1 MFDNPFSMV
10 VAIILI
16 VTVGKIFTSRHRQQR
31 DENGQDG
38 APRTGDVATDVEN
51 QRLREELRSMKERL
65 AVLERIATDKED
77 SGARLDREIEK
88 LRDRNN
94 P

>member
-1 MFDNPFSMV
+1 MNPFEMV
-10 VAIILI
+10 VAIIVVI
-16 VTVGKIFTSRHRQQR
+16 TVGRVLQARYGVVRNRHGARYGIRDDAAATAENDRLR
-31 DENGQDG
+31 DE
-38 APRTGDVATDVEN
+38 
-51 QRLREELRSMKERL
+51 LRAMKERL

-88 LRDRNN
+88 LRDR